1 MISVIIPCKNRIDK
15 LSECIES
22 IKEACDYAKK
32 EFSRLIIEI
41 IIIND
46 HSEEGFS
53 KIIFFVLK

>member
-1 MISVIIPCKNRIDK
+1 MISVIIPCNNRIDK
-15 LSECIES
+15 LSECIDS

-53 KIIFFVLK
+53 NNFR